1 MSDKLTKEKKSTRP
15 SKAKST
21 RPSKA
26 KSTRPSKAKSTRL
39 TRAEEFDDLRNK
51 IYENRLQRLKYAASA
66 ALATYVSYLY
76 KSKNSNKFEVR
87 LRRLRYTA
95 SAAVAAYASYLYKNK
110 KKNKLSD
117 DFHKR
122 AKRDTEQY
130 KELIE
135 LLDDPV
141 FSYMPYYY

>member
-1 MSDKLTKEKKSTRP
+1 MKVSKYLIFKTVIQLFLFRKS
-15 SKAKST
+15 
-21 RPSKA
+21 
-26 KSTRPSKAKSTRL
+26 
-39 TRAEEFDDLRNK
+39 
-51 IYENRLQRLKYAASA
+51 Y
-66 ALATYVSYLY
+66 YLY

-95 SAAVAAYASYLYKNK
+95 SAAVAVYASYLYKNK